1 MLKDEGFGK
10 GALSMGRVK
19 QLRKSLKERV
29 DEIVEERAKLMNLIE
44 VSPQR
49 DSRKNTGKWKDKI
62 DYRMVKQ
69 QKATRQPYLWETPQY

>member
-1 MLKDEGFGK
+1 
-10 GALSMGRVK
+10 MGRVK

-49 DSRKNTGKWKDKI
+49 DSRKNAGKWKDKI